1 MQQPAI
7 DILDANRIMTIA
19 TVRPDGWPQA
29 TIVGYA
35 NEAWSLYFLIYR
47 DSQKFQNIARDCR
60 VAITVGSEPS
70 ELRQIRAVYAGCD
83 ASELTDLAE
92 RSRAWNLLAER
103 HPNLTDLAPPKN
115 RRWRPWLP
123 IAVMCPCSITPKAWA
138 TRNCFPFRSPHF
150 PSIRDSGGLCFLR
163 PISCH

>member
-35 NEAWSLYFLIYR
+35 NEGWALYFLIYR
-47 DSQKFQNIARDCR
+47 QSQKFANIARDNR

-70 ELRQIRAVYAGCD
+70 DIRQIKAVYAGCEVFEL
-83 ASELTDLAE
+83 SELRE
-92 RSRAWNLLAER
+92 RSQAWTLLAQR
-103 HPNLTDLAPPKN
+103 HPNLTELAPPQT
-115 RRWRPWLP
+115 
-123 IAVMCPCSITPKAWA
+123 VEVA
-138 TRNCFPFRSPHF
+138 TMVARCRHVSML
-150 PSIRDSGGLCFLR
+150 DYTQGLGHAESLT
-163 PISCH
+163 IS